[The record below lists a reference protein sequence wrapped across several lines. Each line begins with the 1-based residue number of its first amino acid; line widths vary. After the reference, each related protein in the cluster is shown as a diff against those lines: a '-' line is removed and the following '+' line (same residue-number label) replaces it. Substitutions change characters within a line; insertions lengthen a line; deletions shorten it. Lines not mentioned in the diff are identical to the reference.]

1 MSVHTTVL
9 DEIASKGHVINRN
22 HIAGAPV
29 CSILTPLFFLNSFH
43 NFCFF
48 FFSQTN
54 KQKLVLIAVLTG
66 TVLPTSKTL
75 EEVLREGLL
84 HPGDPILLDTD
95 DILSD

>member
-29 CSILTPLFFLNSFH
+29 CSILTPLFFSQ
-43 NFCFF
+43 FF
-48 FFSQTN
+48 SQLLLFFSQTN

>member
-1 MSVHTTVL
+1 MDHKQFWMRLLQKVMSSTETTLLVHQFVRF
-9 DEIASKGHVINRN
+9 SH
-22 HIAGAPV
+22 
-29 CSILTPLFFLNSFH
+29 LFFFSQFFSQLLL
-43 NFCFF
+43 F